1 MRWLPR
7 LACCALLA
15 WHGAASAQVWRCPGP
30 EGPIFTDKPCVY
42 DGAVLRKN
50 SAWEER
56 VRPTQPQPPR
66 RVAPASRA
74 VPAQASPTQPSDG
87 NDLLASEGHPAEPP
101 AEVRPRT
108 PPLESAVAPPSTP
121 PPATAQLEED
131 RPMPP
136 MPSMIS
142 ICAGGFCLGH

>member
-7 LACCALLA
+7 LTCFVLLA

-30 EGPIFTDKPCVY
+30 DGPIFTDKPCVY
-42 DGAVLRKN
+42 DGAVLHKN

-56 VRPTQPQPPR
+56 VRSAQPQPPR

-74 VPAQASPTQPSDG
+74 VPVRASPTQSSDG

-101 AEVRPRT
+101 ADVRPRT
-108 PPLESAVAPPSTP
+108 PPLERAAALHSNPPS
-121 PPATAQLEED
+121 ATTQLEED

>member
-1 MRWLPR
+1 ME
-7 LACCALLA
+7 
-15 WHGAASAQVWRCPGP
+15 PG
-30 EGPIFTDKPCVY
+30 
-42 DGAVLRKN
+42 
-50 SAWEER
+50 
-56 VRPTQPQPPR
+56 
-66 RVAPASRA
+66 
-74 VPAQASPTQPSDG
+74 DG

-108 PPLESAVAPPSTP
+108 HPLESAVASPSTP
-121 PPATAQLEED
+121 PPAATQLEED